1 MERPPTS
8 ATGRGNRAACDGF
21 TLFEVICVM
30 AIIAIVAA
38 VLLPAIPR
46 GTSRASLQAY
56 SLEIAALLNSD
67 RNAAVR
73 RRTELN
79 TTIDVEGR
87 TVRSASSDRLVRL
100 PADVRFEALLAE
112 RCNGRLAGP
121 TIRFFDTGMSCGGV
135 LALVRPGTGYEIRVN
150 WLTGGVEVVTRTA
163 L

>member
-1 MERPPTS
+1 
-8 ATGRGNRAACDGF
+8 
-21 TLFEVICVM
+21 M
-30 AIIAIVAA
+30 AIVAIVAA

-56 SLEIAALLNSD
+56 SLEIAALLNND

-73 RRTELN
+73 RRIEIN

-87 TVRSASSDRLVRL
+87 AVRSASSDRIVRL
-100 PADVRFEALLAE
+100 PGDVRFEALLAE
-112 RCNGRLAGP
+112 RCNGRPAGP
-121 TIRFFDTGMSCGGV
+121 TISFFETGMSCGGV
-135 LALVRPGTGYEIRVN
+135 LALLRPGTGYEIRVN